1 MRGQLAEKK
10 ELLKSL
16 EQKNIMEARRDLL
29 EFILEV
35 RPNFKV
41 NFHHEIICDRLTRMI
56 SQTGQRVIITVPPQY
71 SKSEIVSRCLPP
83 WALGRNPDAKIIMA
97 SYSASLASTFNRAA
111 QDVMDM
117 PEYQRIF
124 PNTLI
129 RPRADRKWK
138 RTGDLCETS
147 KGGYLYSVGVGG
159 STTGRSADPLLIID
173 DPFKDWKEA
182 ISPTRRQT
190 VIDWFGSVIESRLS
204 LRANVIVM
212 HTRWHEGD
220 LAGHLLKKAMEDKEA
235 TQWELINFP
244 ALVED
249 LSELHPDDPRGM
261 GEALW
266 PEHKGDA
273 AKLLRIK
280 KDVGTYI
287 FSALWQQR
295 PRSASGNIVDPAWWR
310 YYRVRPPKFDEW
322 ILSIDC
328 AFKDF
333 STSDYVVLQ
342 VWGRIGVDKYLID
355 QRRDQMDVIRTCNEL
370 MNLLVK
376 YDDIDA
382 VFIEDK
388 ANGPAVIQ
396 LLKGKVSGIIPVT
409 PEDSKIARTY
419 AVAPQVEAGNV
430 WLPHESIAPFDVGKF
445 VEEWSNFPLGAN
457 DDQVDAGSQA
467 LSELSRNENHYLKQL
482 LRKD

>member
-1 MRGQLAEKK
+1 MQGSLAEKK
-10 ELLKSL
+10 KLLRKL
-16 EQKNIMEARRDLL
+16 RKANVLAARRDFL
-29 EFILEV
+29 EFVLQV
-35 RPNFKV
+35 RPQFKV
-41 NFHHEIICDRLTRMI
+41 NFHHEIICDRLTRLA
-56 SQTGQRVIITVPPQY
+56 SESGQRLIVTLPPQY
-71 SKSEIVSRCLPP
+71 GKSELISRCFPA
-83 WALGRNPDAKIIMA
+83 WILGKMPEAKIIMA

-111 QDVMDM
+111 QAVLESQ
-117 PEYQRIF
+117 EYAEVF
-124 PNTLI
+124 PDTLI
-129 RPRADRKWK
+129 RPKAPRKFK
-138 RTGDLCETS
+138 RTGTEVDTS

-173 DPFKDWKEA
+173 DPFKDWKSA
-182 ISPTRRQT
+182 LSPVQRES
-190 VIDWFGSVIESRLS
+190 VIEWFGAVIESRLS
-204 LRANVIVM
+204 LRANVVIVQ
-212 HTRWHEGD
+212 TRWHEGD
-220 LAGHLLKKAMEDKEA
+220 LSGHLLKKALEDKEA

-249 LSELHPDDPRGM
+249 LDELHPDDPRGV

-266 PEHKGDA
+266 PEHKGDP
-273 AKLLRIK
+273 AKLHKIK
-280 KDVGTYI
+280 KDVGSFI
-287 FSALWQQR
+287 FNALWQQR

-310 YYRVRPPKFDEW
+310 YYRVLPPRIDEW

-342 VWGRIGVDKYLID
+342 VWARVGVDKYLVD

-376 YDDIDA
+376 YDDIGA
-382 VFIEDK
+382 IYIEDK

-396 LLKGKVSGIIPVT
+396 LLQGKVSGLIAVE
-409 PEDSKIARTY
+409 PEGSKIARTY
-419 AVAPQVEAGNV
+419 SVAPQIEGGNV
-430 WLPHESIAPFDVGKF
+430 WLPDESIAKFNVSKF

-467 LSELSRNENHYLKQL
+467 LNELSRNENSYLNHL
-482 LRKD
+482 LKKD